1 MGITRVF
8 SIMVFVVAA
17 VFAIL
22 LGFIPIFGALVRS
35 IPVSVQGG
43 IEMYLFGLIAVI
55 GGKIW
60 VDAKV
65 DFSKRANLAVA
76 AIPLIIAA
84 GIPATQAIPIHLG
97 GMACASRRVRSL
109 VDCRAL
115 ASCRE
120 TALPSTR
127 RTRCIGSS
135 RISASS
141 VPAPASC

>member
-22 LGFIPIFGALVRS
+22 LGFIPMFGALVRS

-55 GGKIW
+55 GRKIW
-60 VDAKV
+60 VDAKG

-76 AIPLIIAA
+76 AIPLLIAA
-84 GIPATQAIPIHLG
+84 SMPATHAIPINL
-97 GMACASRRVRSL
+97 L
-109 VDCRAL
+109 TPTL
-115 ASCRE
+115 AF
-120 TALPSTR
+120 T
-127 RTRCIGSS
+127 
-135 RISASS
+135 
-141 VPAPASC
+141 